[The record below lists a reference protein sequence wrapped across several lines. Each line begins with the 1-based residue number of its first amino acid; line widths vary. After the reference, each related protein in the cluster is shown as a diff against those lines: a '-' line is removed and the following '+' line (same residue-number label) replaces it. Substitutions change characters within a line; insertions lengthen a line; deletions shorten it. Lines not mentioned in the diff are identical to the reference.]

1 MSSDNTSLADLVKQT
16 GESFNQS
23 LTDLRA
29 EFEAAEKAGK
39 TSAAD
44 TQEKLAKFEKD
55 FADNAAS
62 VSKLAEAAEAET
74 KAREELEAKV
84 VELSRAGVA
93 VDTNDPEMLAKRVA
107 LTQARGEMN
116 GTPVRIFGDETD
128 GELASAEDVRA
139 AEAAF
144 ARYIASG
151 HQDFGKLE
159 GSMPAN
165 TFAVGSGIFNPSYG
179 IMVPAHMTGRIIG
192 ELYTYGSLR
201 GLALTRTGVM
211 GDSVKLM
218 RFTGKT
224 TVTVGREVKDWSPGN
239 LPKGYPIEYPIAD
252 WSSTTSLH
260 KNVIEDSSF
269 DLQGFLRNEATMAL
283 GETEAEYHITGDG
296 DQKPV
301 GITTLAKTDVDA
313 TGDVATEAEFG
324 TVKAVK
330 TGVNAQVGHGT
341 ASNDAFGF
349 NPAIAAVNGL
359 HSRYRM
365 NSTWLMART
374 SFARF
379 AMVRDADGN
388 YLMPMSEQLVR
399 EGGGLSLVQRPV
411 RINDHMPALANN
423 AYFAAVGDW
432 MQAYEIADKS
442 NAMFALVDPYTDKP
456 NVEITLARRSGGR
469 PADTRAIRFLKAS
482 A

>member
-1 MSSDNTSLADLVKQT
+1 MSSENLAELIGKAET
-16 GESFNQS
+16 TLAESVTAAREEFRKGVDT
-23 LTDLRA
+23 LTADQR
-29 EFEAAEKAGK
+29 EKFDKFEADIADAAAE
-39 TSAAD
+39 
-44 TQEKLAKFEKD
+44 
-55 FADNAAS
+55 
-62 VSKLAEAAEAET
+62 VSKLAAAAKQET
-74 KAREELEAKV
+74 EKREELEVKL
-84 VELSRAGVA
+84 VELARRGVS
-93 VDTNDPEMLAKRVA
+93 VGDDNGEMLAKRVS
-107 LTQARGEMN
+107 LTKSRAEMA
-116 GTPVRIFGDETD
+116 GKPTRIYGDETD
-128 GELASAEDVRA
+128 GELATAEDVRA

-144 ARYIASG
+144 HRYIAG
-151 HQDFGKLE
+151 GQADFGKLE
-159 GSMPAN
+159 GKRPDH

-179 IMVPAHMTGRIIG
+179 IVVPAHMSGRIIG

-201 GLALTRTGVM
+201 GLALQRTGVQ

-224 TVTVGREVKDWSPGN
+224 TVRVGDEVTDWSPGN
-239 LPKGYPIEYPIAD
+239 LPKGYGIEYPISD
-252 WSSTTSLH
+252 WSSTVSLH
-260 KNVIEDSSF
+260 RNTLEDSAF
-269 DLQGFLRNEATMAL
+269 DVQGFLRGEATMAL
-283 GETEAEYHITGDG
+283 GETEAEYHVTGDG
-296 DQKPV
+296 VGKPV

-313 TGDVATEAEFG
+313 TGDVAGEAAFG

-330 TGVNAQVGHGT
+330 TGAAGAVGHGT

-365 NSTWLMART
+365 NSTWLMSRT
-374 SFARF
+374 AYARF

-423 AYFAAVGDW
+423 AYFAAIADW
-432 MQAYEIADKS
+432 MQAYEIADRS
-442 NAMFALVDPYTDKP
+442 RAMFALVDPYTDKP